1 MKVMLGPVEVAGFV
15 ASLTSGL
22 RSIGVSAESY
32 VSASHRF
39 GYDLTAKG
47 QPLVVKFWRSL
58 GSFRAKNT
66 SLSLPLKVAL
76 FGFQFALSWLVLF
89 RSIFTFDAYIYVFGR
104 TFTNTRF
111 ELILLRYLNKKIIFV
126 YLGSDCRPP
135 YMSGGH
141 VAGVLPAK
149 AADRVVEASKRM
161 SKTIRFQERQANY
174 IVNAP
179 GTGQF
184 HQKKF
189 VNWFSMGVPVSE
201 AHQPATLDDMPTGR
215 AVRILHSPSKPLI
228 KGSDQI
234 RSVITRLQEKGYSI
248 DFIELKGV
256 PNSKVRE
263 ELFRCDFV
271 IDQLYSD
278 TPMAFFATEAAH
290 YGKPAVVGGYFS
302 AFVGDYIASGDL
314 PPSAY
319 VMPDKLEEAVTR
331 LIDDDR
337 YRIELGQSAR
347 EFVRARW
354 DNRLVAE
361 RYLRLLNDDVPES
374 WMCSPQDLSYVGG
387 CGVAQDHLIS
397 MGRYIVDHFGWP
409 AFCLDG
415 KPALERQLAELLNQ
429 PVNRDA

>member
-1 MKVMLGPVEVAGFV
+1 MLGPIEVAGFV

-22 RSIGVSAESY
+22 QSIGVSAESY

-39 GYDLTAKG
+39 GYDLKDKK
-47 QPLVVKFWRSL
+47 QPLVVRLWRSL
-58 GSFRAKNT
+58 GSFRATNA
-66 SLSLPLKVAL
+66 SLPLPLKAILLV
-76 FGFQFALSWLVLF
+76 FQLALSWLVLF
-89 RSIFTFDAYIYVFGR
+89 RSVFIFDAYIYVFGR

-111 ELILLRYLNKKIIFV
+111 ELIFLRLLKKKLIFV
-126 YLGSDCRPP
+126 YLGSDARPP
-135 YMSGGH
+135 CMSGGYL
-141 VAGVLPAK
+141 AGVAPCR
-149 AADRVVEASKRM
+149 AAGRVAEASKIK
-161 SKTIRFQERQANY
+161 SKTIQFQERKAHY

-184 HQKKF
+184 HRKKF

-201 AHQPATLDDMPTGR
+201 VRQSSRLDGNAEGR

-228 KGSDQI
+228 KGSEKI
-234 RSVITRLQEKGYSI
+234 RSVIARLQEKGYLI
-248 DFIELKGV
+248 EFIELKGV

-263 ELFRCDFV
+263 ELARCDFV

-302 AFVGDYIASGDL
+302 AMVDDYIASSDL

-319 VMPDKLEEAVTR
+319 VMPHQLEQAVTR
-331 LIDDDR
+331 LIDDVN
-337 YRIELGQSAR
+337 YRIELGQAAR

-354 DNRLVAE
+354 DSRSVAE
-361 RYLRLLNDDVPES
+361 RYLQLLKDDVPES
-374 WMCSPQDLSYVGG
+374 WMCSPYDLSYVGG
-387 CGVAQDHLIS
+387 CGVDQDHLIS
-397 MGRYIVDHFGWP
+397 VGRQIVDQFGWS
-409 AFCLDG
+409 AFCLDD
-415 KPALERQLAELLNQ
+415 KPALEKQLAELLNR

>member
-32 VSASHRF
+32 VSVSHRF
-39 GYDLTAKG
+39 GYDLTEKK
-47 QPLVVKFWRSL
+47 QPLVVRLWRSL
-58 GSFRAKNT
+58 GSFRATNA
-66 SLSLPLKVAL
+66 SLSLPLKAVL
-76 FGFQFALSWLVLF
+76 LGFQFALSWLVIF
-89 RSIFTFDAYIYVFGR
+89 RSIFIFDAYIYVFGK
-104 TFTNTRF
+104 TFTNTRI
-111 ELILLRYLNKKIIFV
+111 ELIFLRLLKKKIIFV
-126 YLGSDCRPP
+126 YLGSDARPP
-135 YMSGGH
+135 YMSGGY
-141 VAGVLPAK
+141 VTGVSPSRAAG
-149 AADRVVEASKRM
+149 RVVKASKRM
-161 SKTIRFQERQANY
+161 SKTIQFQERKADY

-201 AHQPATLDDMPTGR
+201 AHQSATLDDAATGR

-228 KGSDQI
+228 KGSDEI
-234 RSVITRLQEKGYSI
+234 RSVIARLQEKGYSI

-263 ELFRCDFV
+263 ELAQCDFV

-290 YGKPAVVGGYFS
+290 YGKPAVVGGYFPS
-302 AFVGDYIASGDL
+302 FVGDYIASEDL

-319 VMPDKLEEAVTR
+319 VMPDKLEEAVAR
-331 LIDDDR
+331 LIDDSR
-337 YRIELGQSAR
+337 YRIELGQAAR
-347 EFVRARW
+347 KFVRDRW
-354 DNRLVAE
+354 DSRLVAE
-361 RYLRLLNDDVPES
+361 RYLRLLNDDVPAS
-374 WMCSPQDLSYVGG
+374 WMCSPQNLSYVTG

-397 MGRYIVDHFGWP
+397 VSRHIVDHFGWP

-415 KPALERQLAELLNQ
+415 KPALEQQLAELLSQ
-429 PVNRDA
+429 TVNRDA